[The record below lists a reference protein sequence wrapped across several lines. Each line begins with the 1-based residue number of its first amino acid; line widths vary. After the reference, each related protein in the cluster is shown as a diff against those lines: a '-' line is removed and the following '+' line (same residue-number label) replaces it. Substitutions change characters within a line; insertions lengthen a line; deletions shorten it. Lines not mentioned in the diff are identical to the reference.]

1 MDGARSGRAGLGRLD
16 GGGTLTRNSR
26 HRLAGTQPGASRGR
40 LPESERRLRVR
51 GAHPSHRPRSFS
63 AGTRPGMAG
72 RFRQGAFHRTPRAA
86 LRTATEPKTA
96 ARGTR
101 YCRQQT
107 GAQRAAVREGRR
119 QAGNRQRHLGGMV
132 ADLRAQHRPCYGR
145 CPVLPDGLDG
155 LGGDL
160 SEPRT
165 RMGAQNVACRGG
177 RASVFRAESTPRDP
191 AGRVLTRVVSTQQKS
206 IADKPWLDPDA
217 KPQIRIEGINKS
229 FGGFT
234 AVDSVNLRIFKG
246 EMFALVGASGCGKTT
261 LLRMLAGFATPSAGR
276 IMIDDAD
283 MTAVPPHERPVNM
296 MFQSYALFPH
306 MTVEQNVGYGLRRM
320 ALDGAA
326 RAKRI
331 RDALDMVQLG
341 PLAKRKPHQLSGGQ
355 RQRVALARA
364 LIRRPKVLLLDEPL
378 SALDKKLREQTQFE
392 LMNIQYQVGITFV
405 FVTHDQDEAMA
416 LSTRIAVMNCGQVV
430 QVGTPSEIYEFPQSR
445 FVADFIGTTNLFE
458 GTVSGSERGAII
470 VRSAE
475 AGCGLFVDGV
485 CAQAPGQKAW
495 VSVRPEKIRL
505 SKQPA
510 AGTPANQLKG
520 TVWELGYLGNRS
532 TYRIKTE
539 TGKLVTVFAQ
549 NDRRT
554 SEWSIDWSDDV
565 YLSWTANCAV
575 LLQQ

>member
-1 MDGARSGRAGLGRLD
+1 VPS
-16 GGGTLTRNSR
+16 
-26 HRLAGTQPGASRGR
+26 TQP
-40 LPESERRLRVR
+40 
-51 GAHPSHRPRSFS
+51 
-63 AGTRPGMAG
+63 
-72 RFRQGAFHRTPRAA
+72 
-86 LRTATEPKTA
+86 
-96 ARGTR
+96 
-101 YCRQQT
+101 
-107 GAQRAAVREGRR
+107 
-119 QAGNRQRHLGGMV
+119 
-132 ADLRAQHRPCYGR
+132 
-145 CPVLPDGLDG
+145 
-155 LGGDL
+155 
-160 SEPRT
+160 
-165 RMGAQNVACRGG
+165 
-177 RASVFRAESTPRDP
+177 
-191 AGRVLTRVVSTQQKS
+191 KS

-217 KPQIRIEGINKS
+217 KPQIVIEGINKT

-234 AVDSVNLRIFKG
+234 AVDSVNLRIYKG

-276 IMIDDAD
+276 MMIDDVD

-326 RAKRI
+326 RAERI
-331 RDALDMVQLG
+331 RDALEMVQLG

-416 LSTRIAVMNCGQVV
+416 LSTRIAVMNRGQVI

-458 GTVSGSERGAII
+458 GTVRGRETGHL
-470 VRSAE
+470 VVSCPE
-475 AGCGLFVDGV
+475 AGCDLIVDEIGRYSS
-485 CAQAPGQKAW
+485 GQRVW
-495 VSVRPEKIRL
+495 VALRPEKIRL
-505 SKQPA
+505 SKQQVACGWVGEPV
-510 AGTPANQLKG
+510 NQIKG

-554 SEWSIDWSDDV
+554 SEWSIDWSDEV
-565 YLSWTANCAV
+565 YLSWSADGAV
-575 LLQQ
+575 VLNQ